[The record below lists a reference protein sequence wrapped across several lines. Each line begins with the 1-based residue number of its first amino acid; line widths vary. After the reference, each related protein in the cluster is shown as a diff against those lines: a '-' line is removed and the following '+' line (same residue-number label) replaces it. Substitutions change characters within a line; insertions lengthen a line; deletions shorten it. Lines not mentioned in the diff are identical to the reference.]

1 MVKKINA
8 FIILVL
14 ILLVFGSTI
23 YKVIKRHNERL
34 YEVLYS
40 KIEYQA
46 KKCFLE
52 EKCEKEIILN
62 DLYNKGYLE
71 IQYDPIS
78 KEELNKNIKIEIT
91 GEEVII
97 KHIA

>member
-14 ILLVFGSTI
+14 ILLVFGTTV

-62 DLYNKGYLE
+62 ELYQKGYLE
-71 IQYDPIS
+71 VQYDPIT
-78 KEELNKNIKIEIT
+78 KEELDKNIKIVINE
-91 GEEVII
+91 EEVII
-97 KHIA
+97 KDIA